1 MEETQNQQNQPMP
14 QEPQANNNF
23 INKKNIIIGV
33 VIVLLL
39 LIGLGVWIWRGAIY
53 KNDRMPYDMPQYQ
66 KVEQPLRETQIEV
79 PQDTTSA
86 INNDLNSINIESID
100 DSFKEIDADL
110 NNL

>member
-33 VIVLLL
+33 VIVVLL
-39 LIGLGVWIWRGAIY
+39 LIGLGVWIWQGKKY
-53 KNDRMPYDMPQYQ
+53 KKDKDYPYMPNVQSLM
-66 KVEQPLRETQIEV
+66 EAQIET

>member
-33 VIVLLL
+33 VIVVLL
-39 LIGLGVWIWRGAIY
+39 LIGLGVWIWQGKKY
-53 KNDRMPYDMPQYQ
+53 KKDYPYIPDITG
-66 KVEQPLRETQIEV
+66 LIETQKEI

-86 INNDLNSINIESID
+86 INNDLNSIGIESID